1 MDDREQN
8 ATAAFAAQIQPIAEA
23 LAAETGQPWTVEP
36 CHGWGA
42 ALQCDTGEAEP
53 FALFIWAGFSRDTRN
68 GKAEC
73 KIHWPQDARDG
84 RTGAGMDGRRWGVV
98 SYDETEPKAAVSL
111 TRDPRAIARD
121 LVRRVITPGRPLFT
135 AALAE
140 KVKRNGRRDDGHAL
154 ACELAALL
162 KQPAPER
169 EEGRDYSFNCYGK
182 SGAIE
187 YGTVRVSE
195 HGSYVYL
202 ERFSI
207 KPSAAA
213 RILAAM
219 VAEVAP

>member
-1 MDDREQN
+1 MDERENEQ
-8 ATAAFAAQIQPIAEA
+8 AAAFAAKVAPIAAA
-23 LAAETGQPWTVEP
+23 LTTETGQPWTVTP

-42 ALQCDTGEAEP
+42 SLQCDTGEAEP
-53 FALFIWAGFSRDTRN
+53 FRLFIWAGYSGKG

-73 KIHWPQDARDG
+73 KIQWPQDSRDG
-84 RTGAGMDGRRWGVV
+84 RTGAGMDGRSWGVV
-98 SYDETEPKAAVSL
+98 RYDETEPKAAVSL

-121 LVRRVITPGRPLFT
+121 LMRRVITPGRPLFT

-140 KVKRNGRRDDGHAL
+140 KVKRNSRRDDGHAL

-207 KPSAAA
+207 KPAAAA